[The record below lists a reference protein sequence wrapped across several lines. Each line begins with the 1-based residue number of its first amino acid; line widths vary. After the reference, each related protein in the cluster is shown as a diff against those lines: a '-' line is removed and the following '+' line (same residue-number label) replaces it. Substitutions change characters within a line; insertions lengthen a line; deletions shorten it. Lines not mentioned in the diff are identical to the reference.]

1 MPMTSRVNPQLIAGL
16 LFVLIGAAFLL
27 GSLDL
32 SYGTWRKIGPGA
44 FPGLVASGLIAMG
57 LIVAFTA
64 EKHEAGKKQPS
75 LYSSK
80 VTFII
85 AAIVVFGLVVRGGG
99 LLPAIFCCCFISSFA
114 SRPLQP
120 AKSALYGLGL
130 GAACSLAFI
139 KGLGMPISIIG
150 PWFGF

>member
-1 MPMTSRVNPQLIAGL
+1 MTLRLNPQFAAGL
-16 LFVLIGAAFLL
+16 VFVLIGAAFLL

-44 FPGLVASGLIAMG
+44 FPGLVASALIAMG

-64 EKHEAGKKQPS
+64 KKRHAGEEPPS

-80 VTFII
+80 VMFIT

-99 LLPAIFCCCFISSFA
+99 LLPAVFCCCFISSFA
-114 SRPLQP
+114 SRPFQP
-120 AKSALYGLGL
+120 VKSVLYGLGL

-139 KGLGMPISIIG
+139 KGLGMPIAIIG
-150 PWFGF
+150 PWFGL

>member
-1 MPMTSRVNPQLIAGL
+1 MTLRLNPQFAAGL
-16 LFVLIGAAFLL
+16 VFVLIGAAFLL
-27 GSLDL
+27 SSLDL

-44 FPGLVASGLIAMG
+44 FPGLVASALIAMG

-64 EKHEAGKKQPS
+64 KKHHAGEEPPS

-80 VTFII
+80 VMFII

-99 LLPAIFCCCFISSFA
+99 LLPAVFCCCFISSFA
-114 SRPLQP
+114 SRPFQP
-120 AKSALYGLGL
+120 VKSALYGLGL

-139 KGLGMPISIIG
+139 KGLGMPIAIIG
-150 PWFGF
+150 PWFGL